1 MNECAG
7 CIRVSHIIPTYKYMI
22 LFTINGEQ
30 KWLEFANLDI
40 LNATVKAF
48 RTTFGKFDYKL
59 IREEI

>member
-1 MNECAG
+1 MFG
-7 CIRVSHIIPTYKYMI
+7 DRIHINVIQEKCYKYII

-30 KWLEFANLDI
+30 KWLEFTNLDI
-40 LNATVKAF
+40 LNATIKAF